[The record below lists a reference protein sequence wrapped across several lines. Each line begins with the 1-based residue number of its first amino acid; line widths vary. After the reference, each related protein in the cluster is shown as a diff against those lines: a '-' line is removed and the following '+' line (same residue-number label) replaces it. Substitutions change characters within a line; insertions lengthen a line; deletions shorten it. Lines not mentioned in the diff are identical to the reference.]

1 MKLKFDFSL
10 EGTNAMRR
18 SLSLLLL
25 ACLLLTACA
34 AGAESGEEGL
44 RVVATDFPCY
54 DLARQALG
62 GEENLTLLIRPGM
75 DAHTYEPTPADAKA
89 VYEADVL
96 LYIGGASDA
105 WVEDMLLDAPDVAAV
120 RLMDSVQPL
129 EEAHAE
135 HGHEDISYDEHIW
148 TSPVNMRA
156 MLASV
161 AEALCAADPEN
172 AETYRANAEACDA
185 ELARLDQTFRDLVAG
200 AARTELVFADR
211 FPFLYFAREYGLDY
225 VSAFSGCSEESQP
238 SVQAVAA
245 LIDAVEQDG
254 VPVVY
259 VIEMST
265 GDVARAVS
273 EQTGAEIV
281 EMHSCQSVTG
291 EEFEAGE
298 TYLSLMERNVEAL
311 RKGLY

>member
-1 MKLKFDFSL
+1 MM
-10 EGTNAMRR
+10 NAMRKYA
-18 SLSLLLL
+18 SLLLAL
-25 ACLLLTACA
+25 CLLLTACS
-34 AGAESGEEGL
+34 AGAESGGEPL

-54 DLARQALG
+54 DLARQVLG
-62 GEENLTLLIRPGM
+62 SDASLTLLIRPGM
-75 DAHTYEPTPADAKA
+75 DTHTYEPTPADAKA

-96 LYIGGASDA
+96 IYIGGTSDA
-105 WVEDMLLDAPDVAAV
+105 WVEDMLADAPDVMAV
-120 RLMDSVQPL
+120 RMMDSVQPL

-156 MLASV
+156 MLSSV
-161 AEALCAADPEN
+161 EEALCAADPDG
-172 AETYRANAEACDA
+172 ASTYRANAEAYDA
-185 ELARLDQTFRDLVAG
+185 QLVQLDQTFRDLVSG
-200 AARTELVFADR
+200 AARTELIFADR
-211 FPFLYFAREYGLDY
+211 FPFLYFAREYGLSY
-225 VSAFSGCSEESQP
+225 VSAFSGCSEEAQP

-254 VPVVY
+254 VPVIY

-265 GDVARAVS
+265 GDVARAVA

-298 TYLSLMERNVEAL
+298 TYLSLMTRNVEAL

>member
-1 MKLKFDFSL
+1 MV
-10 EGTNAMRR
+10 NAMRKYA
-18 SLSLLLL
+18 SLLLAL
-25 ACLLLTACA
+25 CLLLAACSV
-34 AGAESGEEGL
+34 GAESGGEPL

-54 DLARQALG
+54 DLARQVLG
-62 GEENLTLLIRPGM
+62 SDASLTLLIRPGM
-75 DAHTYEPTPADAKA
+75 DTHTYEPTPADAKA

-96 LYIGGASDA
+96 IYIGGTSDA
-105 WVEDMLLDAPDVAAV
+105 WVENMLADAPDVMAV
-120 RLMDSVQPL
+120 RMMDSVQPL

-156 MLASV
+156 MLSSV
-161 AEALCAADPEN
+161 EEALCAADPDG
-172 AETYRANAEACDA
+172 ASTYRANAEAYDA
-185 ELARLDQTFRDLVAG
+185 QLVQLDQTFRDLVSG
-200 AARTELVFADR
+200 AARTELIFADR
-211 FPFLYFAREYGLDY
+211 FPFLYFAREYGLSY
-225 VSAFSGCSEESQP
+225 VSAFSGCSEEAQP

-254 VPVVY
+254 VPVIY

-265 GDVARAVS
+265 GDVARAVA

-298 TYLSLMERNVEAL
+298 TYLSLMTRNVEAL

>member
-1 MKLKFDFSL
+1 MV
-10 EGTNAMRR
+10 NAMRKYA
-18 SLSLLLL
+18 SLLLAL
-25 ACLLLTACA
+25 CLLLTACS
-34 AGAESGEEGL
+34 AGAESGGEPL

-54 DLARQALG
+54 DLARQVLG
-62 GEENLTLLIRPGM
+62 SDASLTLLIRPGM
-75 DAHTYEPTPADAKA
+75 DTHTYEPTPADAKA

-96 LYIGGASDA
+96 IYIGGTSDA
-105 WVEDMLLDAPDVAAV
+105 WVEDMLADAPGVAAV
-120 RLMDSVQPL
+120 RMMDSVQPL

-156 MLASV
+156 MLSSV
-161 AEALCAADPEN
+161 EEALCAADPDG
-172 AETYRANAEACDA
+172 ASTYRANAEAYDA
-185 ELARLDQTFRDLVAG
+185 QLVQLDQTFRDIVSE
-200 AARTELVFADR
+200 AARTELIFADR
-211 FPFLYFAREYGLDY
+211 FPFLYFAREYGLSY
-225 VSAFSGCSEESQP
+225 VSAFSGCSEEAQP

-245 LIDAVEQDG
+245 LIDAVEKDG
-254 VPVVY
+254 VPVIY

-265 GDVARAVS
+265 GDVARAVA

-298 TYLSLMERNVEAL
+298 TYLSLMTRNVEAL

>member
-1 MKLKFDFSL
+1 
-10 EGTNAMRR
+10 MRKYA
-18 SLSLLLL
+18 SLLLAL
-25 ACLLLTACA
+25 CLLLTACS
-34 AGAESGEEGL
+34 AGAESGGEPL

-54 DLARQALG
+54 DLARQVLG
-62 GEENLTLLIRPGM
+62 SDASLTLLIRPGM
-75 DAHTYEPTPADAKA
+75 DTHTYEPTPADAKA

-96 LYIGGASDA
+96 IYIGGTSDA
-105 WVEDMLLDAPDVAAV
+105 WVEDMLADAPGVAAV
-120 RLMDSVQPL
+120 RMMDSVQPL

-156 MLASV
+156 MLSSV
-161 AEALCAADPEN
+161 EEALCAADPDG
-172 AETYRANAEACDA
+172 ASTYRANAEAYDA
-185 ELARLDQTFRDLVAG
+185 QLVQLDQTFRDLVSG
-200 AARTELVFADR
+200 AARTELIFADR
-211 FPFLYFAREYGLDY
+211 FPFLYFAREYGLSY
-225 VSAFSGCSEESQP
+225 VSAFSGCSDEAQP

-245 LIDAVEQDG
+245 LIDAVEKDG
-254 VPVVY
+254 VPVIY

-265 GDVARAVS
+265 GDVARAVA

-298 TYLSLMERNVEAL
+298 TYLSLMTRNVEAL

>member
-1 MKLKFDFSL
+1 
-10 EGTNAMRR
+10 MRKYA
-18 SLSLLLL
+18 SLLLAL
-25 ACLLLTACA
+25 CLLLAACS
-34 AGAESGEEGL
+34 AGAESEGEPL

-54 DLARQALG
+54 DLARQVLG
-62 GEENLTLLIRPGM
+62 SDASLTLLIRPGM
-75 DAHTYEPTPADAKA
+75 DTHTYEPTPADAKA

-96 LYIGGASDA
+96 IYIGGTSDA
-105 WVEDMLLDAPDVAAV
+105 WVEDMLADAPGVAAV
-120 RLMDSVQPL
+120 RMMDSVQPL

-156 MLASV
+156 MLSSV
-161 AEALCAADPEN
+161 EEALCAADPDG
-172 AETYRANAEACDA
+172 ASTYRANAEAYDA
-185 ELARLDQTFRDLVAG
+185 QLVQLDQTFRDLVSG
-200 AARTELVFADR
+200 AARTELIFADR
-211 FPFLYFAREYGLDY
+211 FPFLYFAREYGLSY
-225 VSAFSGCSEESQP
+225 VSAFSGCSEEAQP

-254 VPVVY
+254 VPVIY

-265 GDVARAVS
+265 GDVARAVA

-298 TYLSLMERNVEAL
+298 TYLSLMTRNVEAL

>member
-1 MKLKFDFSL
+1 MV
-10 EGTNAMRR
+10 NAMRKYA
-18 SLSLLLL
+18 SLLLAL
-25 ACLLLTACA
+25 CLLLAACS
-34 AGAESGEEGL
+34 AGAESEGEPL

-54 DLARQALG
+54 DLARQVLG
-62 GEENLTLLIRPGM
+62 SDASLTLLIRPGM
-75 DAHTYEPTPADAKA
+75 DTHTYEPTPADAKA

-96 LYIGGASDA
+96 IYIGGTSDA
-105 WVEDMLLDAPDVAAV
+105 WVENMLADAPDVMAV
-120 RLMDSVQPL
+120 RMMDSVQPL

-156 MLASV
+156 MLSSV
-161 AEALCAADPEN
+161 EEALCAADPDG
-172 AETYRANAEACDA
+172 ASTYRANAEAYDA
-185 ELARLDQTFRDLVAG
+185 QLVQLDQTFRDLVSG
-200 AARTELVFADR
+200 AARTELIFADR
-211 FPFLYFAREYGLDY
+211 FPFLYFAREYGLSY
-225 VSAFSGCSEESQP
+225 VSAFSGCSEEAQP

-254 VPVVY
+254 VPVIY

-265 GDVARAVS
+265 GDVARAVA

-298 TYLSLMERNVEAL
+298 TYLSLMTRNVEAL

>member
-1 MKLKFDFSL
+1 MM
-10 EGTNAMRR
+10 NAMRKYA
-18 SLSLLLL
+18 SLLLAL
-25 ACLLLTACA
+25 CLLLAACS
-34 AGAESGEEGL
+34 AGAESEGEPL

-54 DLARQALG
+54 DLARQVLG
-62 GEENLTLLIRPGM
+62 SDASLTLLIRPGM
-75 DAHTYEPTPADAKA
+75 DTHTYEPTPADAKA

-96 LYIGGASDA
+96 IYIGGTSDA
-105 WVEDMLLDAPDVAAV
+105 WVEDMLADAPGVAAV
-120 RLMDSVQPL
+120 RMMDSVQPL

-156 MLASV
+156 MLSSV
-161 AEALCAADPEN
+161 EEALCAADPDG
-172 AETYRANAEACDA
+172 ASTYRANAEAYDA
-185 ELARLDQTFRDLVAG
+185 QLVQLDQTFRDLVSG
-200 AARTELVFADR
+200 AARTELIFADR
-211 FPFLYFAREYGLDY
+211 FPFLYFAREYGLSY
-225 VSAFSGCSEESQP
+225 VSAFSGCSEEAQP

-245 LIDAVEQDG
+245 LIDAVEKDG
-254 VPVVY
+254 VPVIY

-265 GDVARAVS
+265 GDVARAVA

-298 TYLSLMERNVEAL
+298 TYLSLMARNVEAL

>member
-1 MKLKFDFSL
+1 
-10 EGTNAMRR
+10 MRKYA
-18 SLSLLLL
+18 SLLLAL
-25 ACLLLTACA
+25 CLLLTACS
-34 AGAESGEEGL
+34 AGAESGGEPL

-54 DLARQALG
+54 DLARQVLG
-62 GEENLTLLIRPGM
+62 SDASLTLLIRPGM
-75 DAHTYEPTPADAKA
+75 DTHTYEPTPADAKA

-96 LYIGGASDA
+96 IYIGGTSDA
-105 WVEDMLLDAPDVAAV
+105 WVEDMLADAPGVAAV
-120 RLMDSVQPL
+120 RMMDSVQPL

-156 MLASV
+156 MLSSV
-161 AEALCAADPEN
+161 EEALCAADPDG
-172 AETYRANAEACDA
+172 ASTYRANAEAYDA
-185 ELARLDQTFRDLVAG
+185 QLVQLDQTFRDIVSE
-200 AARTELVFADR
+200 AARTELIFADR
-211 FPFLYFAREYGLDY
+211 FPFLYFAREYGLSY
-225 VSAFSGCSEESQP
+225 VSAFSGCSEEAQP

-254 VPVVY
+254 VPVIY

-265 GDVARAVS
+265 GDVARAVA

>member
-1 MKLKFDFSL
+1 
-10 EGTNAMRR
+10 MRKYI
-18 SLSLLLL
+18 SLLLISL
-25 ACLLLTACA
+25 CLLFTACA
-34 AGAESGEEGL
+34 AGAEVDKDPVA
-44 RVVATDFPCY
+44 VVATNFPCY
-54 DLARQALG
+54 DLARQVLG
-62 GEENLTLLIRPGM
+62 GGENIALLIRPGM
-75 DAHTYEPTPADAKA
+75 DTHTYEPTPADARA

-105 WVEDMLLDAPDVAAV
+105 WVEDMLSDAPDVAAV

-161 AEALCAADPEN
+161 EEALCAADPQN
-172 AETYRANAEACDA
+172 AETYRANAQACDA
-185 ELARLDQTFRDLVAG
+185 KLAALDATFRGLVSG

-211 FPFLYFAREYGLDY
+211 FPFLYFAREYGLSY
-225 VSAFSGCSEESQP
+225 ISAFPGCSEESQP

-245 LIDAVEQDG
+245 LIDAVEKDG

-265 GDVARAVS
+265 RDVARAVA

-281 EMHSCQSVTG
+281 EMHSCESVTG

-298 TYLSLMERNVEAL
+298 SYLSLMERNVEAL

>member
-1 MKLKFDFSL
+1 MM
-10 EGTNAMRR
+10 NAMRKYA
-18 SLSLLLL
+18 SLLLAL
-25 ACLLLTACA
+25 CLLLTACS
-34 AGAESGEEGL
+34 AGAEREGEPL

-54 DLARQALG
+54 DLARQVLG
-62 GEENLTLLIRPGM
+62 SDASLTLLIRPGM
-75 DAHTYEPTPADAKA
+75 DTHTYEPTPADAKA

-96 LYIGGASDA
+96 IYIGGTSDA
-105 WVEDMLLDAPDVAAV
+105 WVEDMLADAPGVAAV
-120 RLMDSVQPL
+120 RMMDSVQPL

-156 MLASV
+156 MLSSV
-161 AEALCAADPEN
+161 EEALCAADPDG
-172 AETYRANAEACDA
+172 ASTYRANAEAYDA
-185 ELARLDQTFRDLVAG
+185 QLVQLDQTFRDLVSG
-200 AARTELVFADR
+200 AARTELIFADR
-211 FPFLYFAREYGLDY
+211 FPFLYFAREYGLSY
-225 VSAFSGCSEESQP
+225 VSAFSGCSEEAQP

-254 VPVVY
+254 VPVIY

-265 GDVARAVS
+265 GDVARAVA

-298 TYLSLMERNVEAL
+298 TYLSLMTRNVEAL

>member
-1 MKLKFDFSL
+1 MV
-10 EGTNAMRR
+10 NAMRKYA
-18 SLSLLLL
+18 SLLLAL
-25 ACLLLTACA
+25 CLLLTACS
-34 AGAESGEEGL
+34 AGAESGGEPL

-54 DLARQALG
+54 DLARQVLG
-62 GEENLTLLIRPGM
+62 SDASLTLLIRPGM
-75 DAHTYEPTPADAKA
+75 DTHTYEPTPADAKA

-96 LYIGGASDA
+96 IYIGGTSDA
-105 WVEDMLLDAPDVAAV
+105 WVEDMLADAPGVAAV
-120 RLMDSVQPL
+120 RMMDSVQPL

-135 HGHEDISYDEHIW
+135 HGHEDIW

-156 MLASV
+156 MLSSV
-161 AEALCAADPEN
+161 EEALCAADPDG
-172 AETYRANAEACDA
+172 ASTYRANAEAYDA
-185 ELARLDQTFRDLVAG
+185 QLVQLDQTFRDLVSG
-200 AARTELVFADR
+200 AARTELIFADR
-211 FPFLYFAREYGLDY
+211 FPFLYFAREYGLSY
-225 VSAFSGCSEESQP
+225 VSAFSGCSEEAQP

-254 VPVVY
+254 VPVIY

-265 GDVARAVS
+265 GDVARAVA

-298 TYLSLMERNVEAL
+298 TYLSLMTRNVEAL

>member
-1 MKLKFDFSL
+1 
-10 EGTNAMRR
+10 MRR
-18 SLSLLLL
+18 MIALLTVLS
-25 ACLLLTACA
+25 LLLTACA
-34 AGAESGEEGL
+34 AGAEGADEPVSI
-44 RVVATDFPCY
+44 VATDFPCY
-54 DLARQALG
+54 DLARQVLG
-62 GEENLTLLIRPGM
+62 GDEGLALLIRPGM
-75 DAHTYEPTPADAKA
+75 DTHTYEPTPADAKA

-96 LYIGGASDA
+96 IYIGGTSDA
-105 WVEDMLLDAPDVAAV
+105 WVEDMLTGAPDVAAV

-129 EEAHAE
+129 EETHAE

-254 VPVVY
+254 VPVIY

-265 GDVARAVS
+265 GDVARAVA

>member
-1 MKLKFDFSL
+1 
-10 EGTNAMRR
+10 MRR
-18 SLSLLLL
+18 TIAFLTALF
-25 ACLLLTACA
+25 LLLTACA
-34 AGAESGEEGL
+34 AGAEGADEPLS
-44 RVVATDFPCY
+44 VVATDFPCY
-54 DLARQALG
+54 DLARQVLG
-62 GEENLTLLIRPGM
+62 DDAGLTLLIRPGM
-75 DAHTYEPTPADAKA
+75 DAHTYQPTPADAKA

-96 LYIGGASDA
+96 ICIGGTSDA
-105 WVEDMLLDAPDVAAV
+105 WVEDMLTGAPDVAAV

-135 HGHEDISYDEHIW
+135 YGHEDISYDEHIW

-172 AETYRANAEACDA
+172 AEAYRANAEAYDA
-185 ELARLDQTFRDLVAG
+185 ELARLDQTFRDLVSG

-211 FPFLYFAREYGLDY
+211 FPFLYFAREYGLSY

>member
-1 MKLKFDFSL
+1 
-10 EGTNAMRR
+10 MRKYA
-18 SLSLLLL
+18 SLLLAL
-25 ACLLLTACA
+25 CLLLTACS
-34 AGAESGEEGL
+34 AGAESGGEPL

-54 DLARQALG
+54 DLARQVLG
-62 GEENLTLLIRPGM
+62 SDASLTLLIRPGM
-75 DAHTYEPTPADAKA
+75 DTHTYEPTPADAKA

-96 LYIGGASDA
+96 IYIGGTSDA
-105 WVEDMLLDAPDVAAV
+105 WVEDMLADAPGVAAV
-120 RLMDSVQPL
+120 RMMDSVQPL

-156 MLASV
+156 MLSSV
-161 AEALCAADPEN
+161 EEALCAADPDG
-172 AETYRANAEACDA
+172 ASTYRANAEAYDA
-185 ELARLDQTFRDLVAG
+185 QLVQLDQTFRDIVSE
-200 AARTELVFADR
+200 AARTELIFADR
-211 FPFLYFAREYGLDY
+211 FPFLYFAREYGLSY

-254 VPVVY
+254 VPVIY

-265 GDVARAVS
+265 GDVARAVA

>member
-1 MKLKFDFSL
+1 
-10 EGTNAMRR
+10 MRKYA
-18 SLSLLLL
+18 SLLLAL
-25 ACLLLTACA
+25 CLLLTACS
-34 AGAESGEEGL
+34 AGAESRGEPL

-54 DLARQALG
+54 DLARQVLG
-62 GEENLTLLIRPGM
+62 SDASLTLLIRPGM
-75 DAHTYEPTPADAKA
+75 DTHTYEPTPADAKA

-96 LYIGGASDA
+96 IYIGGTSDA
-105 WVEDMLLDAPDVAAV
+105 WVEDMLADAPGVAAV
-120 RLMDSVQPL
+120 RMMDSVQPL

-156 MLASV
+156 MLSSV
-161 AEALCAADPEN
+161 EEALCAADPDG
-172 AETYRANAEACDA
+172 ASTYRANAEAYDA
-185 ELARLDQTFRDLVAG
+185 QLVQLDQTFRDLVSG
-200 AARTELVFADR
+200 AARTELIFADR
-211 FPFLYFAREYGLDY
+211 FPFLYFAREYGLSY
-225 VSAFSGCSEESQP
+225 VSAFSGCSEEAQP

-254 VPVVY
+254 VPVIY

-265 GDVARAVS
+265 GDVARAVA

-298 TYLSLMERNVEAL
+298 TYLSLMTRNVEAL

>member
-1 MKLKFDFSL
+1 
-10 EGTNAMRR
+10 MRKYA
-18 SLSLLLL
+18 SLLLAL
-25 ACLLLTACA
+25 CLLLTACS
-34 AGAESGEEGL
+34 AGAESGGEPL

-54 DLARQALG
+54 DLARQVLG
-62 GEENLTLLIRPGM
+62 SDASLTLLIRPGM
-75 DAHTYEPTPADAKA
+75 DTHTYEPTPADAKA

-96 LYIGGASDA
+96 IYIGGTSDA
-105 WVEDMLLDAPDVAAV
+105 WVEDMLADAPGVAAV
-120 RLMDSVQPL
+120 RMMDSVQPL

-156 MLASV
+156 MLSSV
-161 AEALCAADPEN
+161 EEALCAADPDG
-172 AETYRANAEACDA
+172 ASTYRANAEAYDA
-185 ELARLDQTFRDLVAG
+185 QLVQLDQTFRDLVSG
-200 AARTELVFADR
+200 AARTELIFADR
-211 FPFLYFAREYGLDY
+211 FPFLYFAREYGLSY
-225 VSAFSGCSEESQP
+225 VSAFSGCSEEAQP

-254 VPVVY
+254 VPVIY

-265 GDVARAVS
+265 GDVARAVA

-298 TYLSLMERNVEAL
+298 TYLSLMTRNVEAL

>member
-1 MKLKFDFSL
+1 
-10 EGTNAMRR
+10 MRR
-18 SLSLLLL
+18 TIAFLTALF
-25 ACLLLTACA
+25 LLLTACA
-34 AGAESGEEGL
+34 AGAEGADEPLS
-44 RVVATDFPCY
+44 VVATDFPCY
-54 DLARQALG
+54 DLARQVLG
-62 GEENLTLLIRPGM
+62 DDAGLTLLIRPGM

-96 LYIGGASDA
+96 ICIGGTSDA
-105 WVEDMLLDAPDVAAV
+105 WVEDMLTGAPDVAAV

-135 HGHEDISYDEHIW
+135 YGHEDISYDEHIW

-172 AETYRANAEACDA
+172 AEAYRANAEAYDA
-185 ELARLDQTFRDLVAG
+185 ELARLDQTFRDLVSG

-211 FPFLYFAREYGLDY
+211 FPFLYFAREYGLSY

-298 TYLSLMERNVEAL
+298 TYISLMERNVEAL